1 MRRVVGESTPGVT
14 RFERFEGAG
23 SERGFAACCD
33 IRKAHARSVGGV
45 TRPYLDD
52 DPGRV
57 DRSGTGALPGVLGA
71 PLVPRPSAGTRRTRE
86 TRVSLPVQGPR
97 RRPTSERIWS

>member
-1 MRRVVGESTPGVT
+1 MRRVVDESILGVT

-23 SERGFAACCD
+23 SEREFAACCD
-33 IRKAHARSVGGV
+33 IRRSCAESVSGV

-57 DRSGTGALPGVLGA
+57 DRSGTGVLPGVLGA

-86 TRVSLPVQGPR
+86 TRVSLPVEGPR
-97 RRPTSERIWS
+97 RRPTSERFGF